1 MITLTP
7 GKYRSLTLLAGKN
20 NRFSMLAIDQR
31 PPIQGLIAEKKGDS
45 HASDAD
51 VSAVK
56 RVLLESLQRCADSVL
71 ADPIFSMNDTLL
83 HLQRDKG
90 LIVTLEHAIFDE
102 KPLGRLSRNIP
113 EWSVNKIKGIGGNG
127 VKALVWLRPDQ
138 DPDTLEKQLDFVEQI
153 GIACELYDIPFI
165 LEPLVYP
172 FPNEA
177 GHTRAYVEQAD
188 KRSAHVLESLR
199 ILADRPPI
207 RLPRRG

>member
-71 ADPIFSMNDTLL
+71 ADHGASCLTNKSYNMVEFLKFIAFCIF
-83 HLQRDKG
+83 R
-90 LIVTLEHAIFDE
+90 
-102 KPLGRLSRNIP
+102 
-113 EWSVNKIKGIGGNG
+113 IK
-127 VKALVWLRPDQ
+127 
-138 DPDTLEKQLDFVEQI
+138 LD
-153 GIACELYDIPFI
+153 Y
-165 LEPLVYP
+165 
-172 FPNEA
+172 
-177 GHTRAYVEQAD
+177 
-188 KRSAHVLESLR
+188 
-199 ILADRPPI
+199 
-207 RLPRRG
+207 